1 MIEIIIDIPKN
12 LFESYAPRVLSGGGV
27 CESLEC
33 LEAGI
38 EALGGGGYTNAK
50 LDLLDDFTIQ
60 ITRSIADIKEPQSRS
75 SDWSKTITL
84 PGTKNNNR
92 IFSHIFEV
100 GNEITGSSQLA
111 PDFNP
116 NKKANVVVLVDGME
130 QIRGFIRLTEI
141 VVNDSKDI
149 IYNATIHGQTAD
161 LFTSLENA
169 KLSDLNFSEY
179 NHTMN
184 ITNVID
190 SWDNQIYVDGSPTS
204 FAYGQGY
211 VWMQPLPKHNVANV
225 DKWRVDDHIPCLYAK
240 TVIDKIFSSVGYTY
254 TSDSFFNTDRFKR
267 LVLPYQ
273 FGGITS
279 TTTTNR
285 LFQAQ
290 FSSGVTLNTGDLLP
304 FNNDSTGGNFDNGGN
319 FDTTTYKYTAPD
331 TAGYVFTL
339 ILERVG
345 SSGDIDIEI
354 DGLINGQSAFTMYVS
369 ISDGE
374 TTGQSTVQLRNLNN
388 GDYVQ
393 FKYSVTRDAGGVSA
407 TQQLTTNCYV
417 YNETKA
423 NLLGY
428 NNGLDF
434 SQFFSGEYTQK
445 DLLLNFVKMFN
456 LYIEDTDSKE
466 LRIVPRD
473 DFYDGD
479 NVNWSAKL
487 DYSQPTQIIPM
498 GDLQSNPYKFTYKDT
513 DDEENKLYKEQY
525 DRVYGDRTVR
535 IDNDFIKTEKI
546 IDVTFSPTVMMQEG
560 TRYYSHI
567 PKGDA
572 NLRVLYYGGAATT
585 SAYYTF
591 NQTPGTANTTKYP
604 VTLHIDDPSDMQFDL
619 CFGIPQSTK
628 TYIGFEYSNQNLV
641 NEYYFKTI
649 IEIADKDSKI
659 FKGYFRIT
667 PNDWVNLKFNNLY
680 FFENQYW
687 RLNKVSDYT
696 PLEDGV
702 FECEFLLATYY
713 QPFARNTGAVGVG
726 GYDGSGVQ
734 GDYFPTEGRGGFL
747 GTSSGGVNIGD
758 NQGDDDNI
766 STGDGNNVQG
776 IYNTVLGGTNTG
788 ISRDFQNVT
797 AIRCTDFSIPE
808 SDRVYVENQPVL
820 GTWLGSGKV
829 VTIDN
834 TDSPYTPTYDDWLI
848 LCDTSGGSI
857 DVVLPDPT
865 NNSGKMYVIKK
876 IDASNQIDI
885 TAGDGSILIDDAT
898 THSSNAKNGY
908 DQVVSDGTQY
918 WIITHGH

>member
-1 MIEIIIDIPKN
+1 
-12 LFESYAPRVLSGGGV
+12 
-27 CESLEC
+27 
-33 LEAGI
+33 
-38 EALGGGGYTNAK
+38 

-84 PGTKNNNR
+84 PGTKNNNK

-100 GNEITGSSQLA
+100 GNEIQGSSQLT

-149 IYNATIHGQTAD
+149 LYNATIHGQTAD

-179 NHTMN
+179 NHTLN
-184 ITNVID
+184 ITNVTD
-190 SWDNQIYVDGSPTS
+190 SWDNQIYVDGSPEA
-204 FAYGQGY
+204 FEYGKGY
-211 VWMQPLPKHNVANV
+211 LWMQPLPKHNVDKV
-225 DKWRVDDHIPCLYAK
+225 DRWRVDDHIPTLYAK
-240 TVIDKIFSSVGYTY
+240 TVIDKIFSSVGYSY
-254 TSDSFFNTDRFKR
+254 TTDSFFNTDRFKR
-267 LVLPYQ
+267 LVIPYQ
-273 FGGITS
+273 YGGVASTS
-279 TTTTNR
+279 VDSR

-290 FSSGVTLNTGDLLP
+290 FTGTTTLNTGDLLP
-304 FNNDSTGGNFDNGGN
+304 FGNDSTGGNFDNGGN
-319 FDTTTYKYTAPD
+319 WDTTTYQYDVPD
-331 TAGYVFTL
+331 TGGYIFTL
-339 ILERVG
+339 TLERVG

-354 DGLINGQSAFTMYVS
+354 DGLINGQSKFTMFVS
-369 ISDGE
+369 INDGD
-374 TTGQSTVQLRNLNN
+374 TVGVATVQLKALTS

-393 FKYSVTRDAGGVSA
+393 FKYNLTRDAAGVST
-407 TQQLTTNCYV
+407 TQQFTTDCYV
-417 YNETKA
+417 NNESKS

-428 NNGLDF
+428 NNNIDF
-434 SQFFSGEYTQK
+434 SQFFAGEYTQK
-445 DLLLNFVKMFN
+445 ELLLNFVKMFN
-456 LYIEDTDSKE
+456 LYIEDTESKQ

-479 NVNWSAKL
+479 NVDWSAKL
-487 DYSQPTQIIPM
+487 DYSQDTQIVPM
-498 GDLQSNPYKFTYKDT
+498 GDLQSNPYVFSYKDT
-513 DDEENKLYKEQY
+513 DDVKNKEYKEQFE
-525 DRVYGDRTVR
+525 RTYGDRTVR
-535 IDNDFIKTEKI
+535 IDNDFIKTEKKI
-546 IDVTFSPTVMMQEG
+546 EVTFSPTIMVQED
-560 TRYYSHI
+560 TRYYSWI
-567 PKGDA
+567 EKGDA

-591 NQTPGTANTTKYP
+591 DQNPSTANTTKYP
-604 VTLHIDDPSDMQFDL
+604 VTLHIDDPSNMQFDL
-619 CFGIPQSTK
+619 NFGIPQRSFV
-628 TYIGFEYSNQNLV
+628 YIGFEYSNQNLV

-649 IEIADKDSKI
+649 TEIADKDSKI

-702 FECEFLLATYY
+702 FLCEFLLATYY
-713 QPFARNTGAVGVG
+713 QPFSRNTGAVGVG

-734 GDYFPTEGRGGFL
+734 GDYFPTDGRDGFL

-776 IYNTVLGGTNTG
+776 NYNTVLGGTNVG
-788 ISRDFQNVT
+788 ISRDFDNVT
-797 AIRCTDFSIPE
+797 AIRCTDFNIPE
-808 SDRVYVENQPVL
+808 GDRVYVENYPVM
-820 GTWLGSGKV
+820 GTWLGSGKI
-829 VTIDN
+829 TSIDN
-834 TDSPYTPTYDDWLI
+834 TDSPYTATYDDWLI
-848 LCDTSGGSI
+848 LCDTTSGSI
-857 DVVLPDPT
+857 SVTLPDPT
-865 NNSGKMYVIKK
+865 DISGKMFVIKK
-876 IDASNQIDI
+876 TASSNSVTI
-885 TAGDGSILIDDAT
+885 TAGDGSVIIEDT
-898 THSSNAKNGY
+898 TSHSQNAKGGY

>member
-1 MIEIIIDIPKN
+1 MIEIIIDIPN
-12 LFESYAPRVLSGGGV
+12 NEFEDYASRVLADGGI

-33 LEAGI
+33 LESGI
-38 EALGGGGYTNAK
+38 ISLGGTGYRNER

-84 PGTKNNNR
+84 PGTKQNNK

-100 GNEITGSSQLA
+100 GNEIQGSSQLT

-149 IYNATIHGQTAD
+149 LYNATIHGQTAD

-179 NHTMN
+179 NHTLN
-184 ITNVID
+184 ITNVTD
-190 SWDNQIYVDGSPTS
+190 SWDNQIYVDGSPEA
-204 FAYGQGY
+204 FEYGKGY
-211 VWMQPLPKHNVANV
+211 LWMQPLPKHNVDKV
-225 DKWRVDDHIPCLYAK
+225 DRWRVDDHIPTLYAK
-240 TVIDKIFSSVGYTY
+240 TVLDKIFSSVGYSY
-254 TSDSFFNTDRFKR
+254 TTDSFFNTDRFKR
-267 LVLPYQ
+267 LVIPYQ
-273 FGGITS
+273 YGGVAASGVTS
-279 TTTTNR
+279 R

-290 FSSGVTLNTGDLLP
+290 FTGTTTLNPNDYFP
-304 FNNDSTGGNFDNGGN
+304 FGNDSTGGNFDNGGN
-319 FDTTTYKYTAPD
+319 WDTTSYKYTAP
-331 TAGYVFTL
+331 ASAQYSFT
-339 ILERVG
+339 IELERPSAASSLFVG
-345 SSGDIDIEI
+345 IEI
-354 DGLINGQSAFTMYVS
+354 VVNGSVAGQGNLFFAV
-369 ISDGE
+369 GE
-374 TTGQSTVQLRNLNN
+374 TTLQQNTLIQLDSGDEFQIRYKTSNAVATTLNLTANCFLRN
-388 GDYVQ
+388 Q
-393 FKYSVTRDAGGVSA
+393 SQS
-407 TQQLTTNCYV
+407 
-417 YNETKA
+417 

-428 NNGLDF
+428 NNTIDF

-445 DLLLNFVKMFN
+445 ELLLNFVKMFN
-456 LYIEDTDSKE
+456 LYIEDTESKQ

-479 NVNWSAKL
+479 NVDWSAKL
-487 DYSQPTQIIPM
+487 DYSQETQIVPM
-498 GDLQSNPYKFTYKDT
+498 GDLQSNPYVFSYKDT
-513 DDEENKLYKEQY
+513 DDVKNKEYKEQFE
-525 DRVYGDRTVR
+525 RTYGDRIVR
-535 IDNDFIKTEKI
+535 IDNDFIKTEKKI
-546 IDVTFSPTVMMQEG
+546 EVTFSPTIMVQEG
-560 TRYYSHI
+560 TRYYSWI
-567 PKGDA
+567 EKDDA

-591 NQTPGTANTTKYP
+591 DQNPSTANTTKYP

-619 CFGIPQSTK
+619 CFGIPQATN

-649 IEIADKDSKI
+649 TEIADKDSKI

-702 FECEFLLATYY
+702 FLCEFLLATYY

-734 GDYFPTEGRGGFL
+734 GDYFPTDGRGGFL

-776 IYNTVLGGTNTG
+776 NYNTVLGGTNVG
-788 ISRDFQNVT
+788 VSRDFDNVT
-797 AIRCTDFSIPE
+797 AIRCTDFNIPE
-808 SDRVYVENQPVL
+808 GDRVYVENYPVM

-829 VTIDN
+829 VSIDN
-834 TDSPYTPTYDDWLI
+834 TDSPYTATYDDWLI
-848 LCDTSGGSI
+848 LCNTTSGSI
-857 DVVLPDPT
+857 SVILPDPT
-865 NNSGKMYVIKK
+865 DISGKMFVVKK
-876 IDASNQIDI
+876 TASSNSVTI
-885 TAGDGSILIDDAT
+885 TAGDGSVIIEET
-898 THSSNAKNGY
+898 TSHTQNAKGGY

>member
-1 MIEIIIDIPKN
+1 MIEIIIDIPN
-12 LFESYAPRVLSGGGV
+12 NEFEDYASRVLADGGI

-33 LEAGI
+33 LESGI
-38 EALGGGGYTNAK
+38 ISLGGTGYRNER
-50 LDLLDDFTIQ
+50 LDLLDDFTSQ

-84 PGTKNNNR
+84 PGTKQNNK

-100 GNEITGSSQLA
+100 GNEIQGSSQLT

-149 IYNATIHGQTAD
+149 LYNATIHGQTAD

-179 NHTMN
+179 NHTLN
-184 ITNVID
+184 ITNVTD
-190 SWDNQIYVDGSPTS
+190 SWDNQIYVDGSPEA
-204 FAYGQGY
+204 FEYGKGY
-211 VWMQPLPKHNVANV
+211 LWMQPLPKHNIQKI
-225 DKWRVDDHIPCLYAK
+225 DRWRVDDHIPTLYAK

-254 TSDSFFNTDRFKR
+254 TTDSFFNTDRFKR
-267 LVLPYQ
+267 LVIPYQ
-273 FGGITS
+273 YGGMAASGVTD
-279 TTTTNR
+279 R
-285 LFQAQ
+285 LFQA
-290 FSSGVTLNTGDLLP
+290 SITSNTTLTSGDRIP
-304 FNNDSTGGNFDNGGN
+304 FANDSTGGNFDNGGN
-319 FDTTTYKYTAPD
+319 WDTTTYEYTAPD
-331 TAGYVFTL
+331 TAEYNFNLTIGLPTYGARDMVVFRVYQNSTL
-339 ILERVG
+339 VRNIFLYGNSTSDSLDIQLIKNDVLYIEFYELVDLDTNI
-345 SSGDIDIEI
+345 SSSSVDI
-354 DGLINGQSAFTMYVS
+354 ATP
-369 ISDGE
+369 
-374 TTGQSTVQLRNLNN
+374 STI
-388 GDYVQ
+388 
-393 FKYSVTRDAGGVSA
+393 
-407 TQQLTTNCYV
+407 
-417 YNETKA
+417 YNASKS

-428 NNGLDF
+428 NNAIDF

-445 DLLLNFVKMFN
+445 ELLLNFVKMFN
-456 LYIEDTDSKE
+456 LYIEDTESKQ

-479 NVNWSAKL
+479 NVDWSAKL
-487 DYSQPTQIIPM
+487 DYSQETQIVPM
-498 GDLQSNPYKFTYKDT
+498 GDLQSNPYVFSYKDT
-513 DDEENKLYKEQY
+513 DDVKNKEYKEQFE
-525 DRVYGDRTVR
+525 RTYGDRTVR
-535 IDNDFIKTEKI
+535 IDNDFIKTEKKI
-546 IDVTFSPTVMMQEG
+546 EVTFSPTIMVQEG
-560 TRYYSHI
+560 TRYYSWI
-567 PKGDA
+567 EKDDA

-591 NQTPGTANTTKYP
+591 DQNPSTANTTKYP

-619 CFGIPQSTK
+619 CFGIPQATN

-649 IEIADKDSKI
+649 TEIADKDSKI

-702 FECEFLLATYY
+702 FLCEFLLATYY

-734 GDYFPTEGRGGFL
+734 GDYFPTDGRGGFL

-776 IYNTVLGGTNTG
+776 NYNTVLGGTNVG
-788 ISRDFQNVT
+788 VSRDFDNVT
-797 AIRCTDFSIPE
+797 AIRCTDFNIPE
-808 SDRVYVENQPVL
+808 GDRVYVENYPVM
-820 GTWLGSGKV
+820 GTWLGSGKI
-829 VTIDN
+829 TSIDN
-834 TDSPYTPTYDDWLI
+834 TDSPYTATYDDWLI
-848 LCDTSGGSI
+848 LCNTTSGSI
-857 DVVLPDPT
+857 SVVLPDPT
-865 NNSGKMYVIKK
+865 DISGKMFVVKK
-876 IDASNQIDI
+876 TASSNSVTI
-885 TAGDGSILIDDAT
+885 TAGDGSVIIEET
-898 THSSNAKNGY
+898 TSHTQNAKGGY

>member
-100 GNEITGSSQLA
+100 GNEITGTSQLA

-273 FGGITS
+273 YGAASASGV
-279 TTTTNR
+279 TNR
-285 LFQAQ
+285 LFQA
-290 FSSGVTLNTGDLLP
+290 SINSNTTLTSGDRIP
-304 FNNDSTGGNFDNGGN
+304 FANDSTGGNFDNGGN
-319 FDTTTYKYTAPD
+319 WDATTYEYTAPD
-331 TAGYVFTL
+331 TAEYNFNLTIGLPTYGARDMVVFRVYQNSTL
-339 ILERVG
+339 VRNIFLYGNSTSDSFDIQLIKNDVLYIEFYELVDLDTNI
-345 SSGDIDIEI
+345 SSSSVDI
-354 DGLINGQSAFTMYVS
+354 AVP
-369 ISDGE
+369 
-374 TTGQSTVQLRNLNN
+374 STI
-388 GDYVQ
+388 
-393 FKYSVTRDAGGVSA
+393 
-407 TQQLTTNCYV
+407 
-417 YNETKA
+417 YNASKS

-428 NNGLDF
+428 NNTIDF

-456 LYIEDTDSKE
+456 LYIEDTDSKQ

-498 GDLQSNPYKFTYKDT
+498 GDLQSNPYKFTFKDT

-525 DRVYGDRTVR
+525 DRVYGDRVVR
-535 IDNDFIKTEKI
+535 IDNDFIKTEKL
-546 IDVTFSPTVMMQEG
+546 IDVTFSPTIMMQEG

-687 RLNKVSDYT
+687 RLNKVTDYT

-776 IYNTVLGGTNTG
+776 TYNTVLGGTNTG

-876 IDASNQIDI
+876 IDASNQVDI